1 MNLWRRLE
9 RCSRDFGYGLT
20 EPVPDATNAAEDGS
34 GAFEAASYGTG
45 NASKIVSEAATAER
59 PDFDRAW
66 KDALRWWLPDC
77 LRLFWPAIH
86 DQINWTIPPEFLAT
100 ELRRLQKVI
109 QPDVRYVDQLAK
121 VRLNQGH
128 DALLLIH
135 IEVQTRRAGKTL
147 ALRMLRYHHRLFEAY
162 PGYTHFPCAI
172 LLDRKRGPEV
182 ETFRVPVLGGE
193 HVFRFPVVNLAAWE
207 TRQHEL
213 HSIAPTNPFAV
224 VVLAQL
230 ACRATR
236 PDQARLVSKLELA
249 KLLKYWGYSVDKRFQ
264 LMLVIDTLL
273 TLPEPLEDAFYTAA
287 QHIEDEH
294 TMERLNSFQR
304 VRLRRERQAAEEIGM
319 QKGLQAGLAKGI
331 QQGLEQG
338 IEQGAHTGIAGML
351 HAQLQQKF
359 GDLPD
364 WVSQRLQ
371 HADTAVLQHWVVR
384 FVHAQSLH
392 DVLES

>member
-1 MNLWRRLE
+1 MHLWRRLE
-9 RCSRDFGYGLT
+9 TCTRISGFRLA
-20 EPVPDATNAAEDGS
+20 EPVPDATDAAEDRSGS
-34 GAFEAASYGTG
+34 AEDANSGLHDVSR
-45 NASKIVSEAATAER
+45 IVSEAATAER

-77 LRLFWPAIH
+77 LHLFWPAIY
-86 DQINWTIPPEFLAT
+86 DQINWTIPTEFLTT
-100 ELRRLQKVI
+100 ELRRLQKAI
-109 QPDVRYVDQLAK
+109 QPDVRYVNQLAK

-135 IEVQTRRAGKTL
+135 IEVQTRNAGKTL

-193 HVFRFPVVNLAAWE
+193 HVFRFPVVNLAPWE

-249 KLLKYWGYSVDKRFQ
+249 KLLKYWGYSVNQRFQ

-273 TLPEPLEDAFYTAA
+273 TLPEPLEDAFYNAA

-319 QKGLQAGLAKGI
+319 QKGLE
-331 QQGLEQG
+331 QGLLKGE
-338 IEQGAHTGIAGML
+338 ALA
-351 HAQLQQKF
+351 LQRLLVKRF
-359 GDLPD
+359 GPLPD
-364 WVSQRLQ
+364 RAVQQIESAT
-371 HADTAVLQHWVVR
+371 ADQIDLWIDRVLD
-384 FVHAQSLH
+384 AQSLN
-392 DVLES
+392 DVMRSS

>member
-1 MNLWRRLE
+1 MDLWRRLE
-9 RCSRDFGYGLT
+9 TCTRVSGYRLA
-20 EPVPDATNAAEDGS
+20 EPVPDATDAAEDGS
-34 GAFEAASYGTG
+34 GAFEDASYGTG
-45 NASKIVSEAATAER
+45 SASRIVSAATAER

-109 QPDVRYVDQLAK
+109 QPDMRYVDQLAK
-121 VRLNQGH
+121 VRLDQGR

-147 ALRMLRYHHRLFEAY
+147 TLRMLRYHHRLFEAY

-193 HVFRFPVVNLAAWE
+193 HVFRFPVVNLASWGV
-207 TRQHEL
+207 RQEEL
-213 HSIAPTNPFAV
+213 HTLAPMNPFAV

-230 ACRATR
+230 ACRATQ
-236 PDQARLVSKLELA
+236 PDQTRLVSKLELA
-249 KLLKYWGYSVDKRFQ
+249 KLLKYWGYSVEQRFH

-273 TLPEPLEDAFYTAA
+273 TLPEPLEDAFYNAA

-338 IEQGAHTGIAGML
+338 AHTGISGML

-364 WVSQRLQ
+364 WVNQRLQ

-384 FVHAQSLH
+384 FVHAESLH
-392 DVLES
+392 DVFDS

>member
-1 MNLWRRLE
+1 M
-9 RCSRDFGYGLT
+9 
-20 EPVPDATNAAEDGS
+20 
-34 GAFEAASYGTG
+34 
-45 NASKIVSEAATAER
+45 
-59 PDFDRAW
+59 
-66 KDALRWWLPDC
+66 
-77 LRLFWPAIH
+77 
-86 DQINWTIPPEFLAT
+86 
-100 ELRRLQKVI
+100 RRLQKVI

-135 IEVQTRRAGKTL
+135 IEVQTRRAGKSS

-172 LLDRKRGPEV
+172 LLDRKRGPDI
-182 ETFRVPVLGGE
+182 ETYRVPVLGGE

-230 ACRATR
+230 ACRATQ

-249 KLLKYWGYSVDKRFQ
+249 KLLKYWGYSVNQRFQ

-273 TLPEPLEDAFYTAA
+273 TLPEPLEDAFYDAA

-319 QKGLQAGLAKGI
+319 QKGLQAGLAQGI
-331 QQGLEQG
+331 EQG
-338 IEQGAHTGIAGML
+338 IEQGTHSGIAETL
-351 HAQLQQKF
+351 HTLLQQKF
-359 GDLPD
+359 GDLPE
-364 WVSQRLQ
+364 WVNQRLRQ
-371 HADTAVLQHWVVR
+371 ADTAVLQHWVVR

-392 DVLES
+392 DVFES